1 MCWWWFWLQRETRDD
16 DDLCMMMM
24 LWWWWCYDD
33 DDVMM
38 MSSYSDVNFFGI
50 CENPYQNKKMW
61 VFQWDWKKIKWDCDV
76 LLPSLI

>member
-1 MCWWWFWLQRETRDD
+1 MLICVDD
-16 DDLCMMMM
+16 DFGFKERHVMMMICV
-24 LWWWWCYDD
+24 WWWCYDD